1 MEAAEHSAP
10 EDEDERDI
18 LTTQALIVTA
28 GPFSGRI
35 CENDDDAP
43 MFRSEFSKSELRWMK
58 KAGVIWRKLDL
69 PPSEKEEFP
78 EAEDEE
84 VVDCEIVTFGFYL
97 QSRGYH
103 CIPRQF
109 LRPATMKDLVQRY
122 QEINQVVFQSAFARA
137 GEERNL
143 SDLNNLLLEQVYI
156 TNEVWSRES
165 MAREPSEK
173 RRVFL
178 CHASSDK
185 PFVRQVRNDLANA
198 GHSVW
203 IDEFEIKVGDSIV
216 TKIDEATEK
225 ADALVLFISEAAMS
239 SDWVKREWSSSLSR
253 MLSGSSIRVL
263 PVVIEDCSRP
273 ALLSDIKYADFRESY
288 NSGLNELLQ
297 ALNGLEVQ
305 NRKN

>member
-1 MEAAEHSAP
+1 
-10 EDEDERDI
+10 
-18 LTTQALIVTA
+18 
-28 GPFSGRI
+28 
-35 CENDDDAP
+35 
-43 MFRSEFSKSELRWMK
+43 
-58 KAGVIWRKLDL
+58 
-69 PPSEKEEFP
+69 
-78 EAEDEE
+78 
-84 VVDCEIVTFGFYL
+84 
-97 QSRGYH
+97 
-103 CIPRQF
+103 
-109 LRPATMKDLVQRY
+109 MKDLVQRY
-122 QEINQVVFQSAFARA
+122 QEINQIVFHSAFART
-137 GEERNL
+137 GEERDPD
-143 SDLNNLLLEQVYI
+143 DLNSLLLEQSYI

-253 MLSGSSIRVL
+253 MLSGSSIKVL